1 LKLTAESVQRRV
13 LDVVALNW
21 REQAI
26 LLGECKR
33 GVDAMGCSV
42 KPVIKQV
49 ARITAEKAA

>member
-1 LKLTAESVQRRV
+1 VG
-13 LDVVALNW
+13 VVALNW

-42 KPVIKQV
+42 KPVVKQV